1 MNLNE
6 DPLMSEC
13 LLYYVK
19 EGFTRQ
25 VLCGAIFIYAFCLLL
40 RVVIYCISYFRVG
53 QSGAKSH
60 QDIQLSGENILDE
73 HCVLEHTPGMT
84 GIVSSIVL
92 FQFVAV
98 TARRQIPSETTRI
111 SARVAGFNIG

>member
-25 VLCGAIFIYAFCLLL
+25 VLFGAIFIYAFCLLL

-53 QSGAKSH
+53 QAGAKSH

-73 HCVLEHTPGMT
+73 HCVLEHTPGMK
-84 GIVSSIVL
+84 GIVS
-92 FQFVAV
+92 
-98 TARRQIPSETTRI
+98 
-111 SARVAGFNIG
+111 